1 MAAESN
7 GSQTRGS
14 SVLVCRQWIG
24 PRKQKFLGWDPGSRV
39 TACVQAPTRV
49 VMWLCGAVLGARR
62 RALRFGCGSIGVI
75 LGHPK
80 VGDEIAHLSL
90 PMGRARAVV
99 LFLLELRFGYGVR

>member
-1 MAAESN
+1 
-7 GSQTRGS
+7 
-14 SVLVCRQWIG
+14 
-24 PRKQKFLGWDPGSRV
+24 
-39 TACVQAPTRV
+39 
-49 VMWLCGAVLGARR
+49 MWLCGAVLGARR